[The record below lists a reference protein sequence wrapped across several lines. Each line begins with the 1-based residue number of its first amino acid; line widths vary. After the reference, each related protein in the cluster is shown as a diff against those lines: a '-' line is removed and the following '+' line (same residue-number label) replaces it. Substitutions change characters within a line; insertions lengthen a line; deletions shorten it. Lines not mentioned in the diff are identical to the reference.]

1 MRHAYCGRVSVSY
14 ACLFLMLFC
23 YQNFAIRNVSAAESP
38 SLASEQTGQ
47 PAQILSKDSF
57 DDAVQAVK
65 DRDFQ
70 RAVQIFTTLSQT
82 VHYGG
87 QYEAQFNLAVLLKQG
102 RGRPQNYAEALYW
115 ARRAELG
122 GIEKSK
128 NFADSF
134 SDRITEDQHKAILA
148 RIKTALLKEVDL
160 GAIDTLPQL
169 ATFHITLLDEYD
181 YGQAYLWFALGA
193 ALDLPEQ
200 DVRRAEMEDEL
211 ETEQIATLQ
220 RETNKLFD
228 ALLAGDSLELLLQPA
243 MEE

>member
-38 SLASEQTGQ
+38 SLDTKQTNQ
-47 PAQILSKDSF
+47 AAQIGVEDSF

-70 RAVQIFTTLSQT
+70 RAVQTFTTLSQT

-102 RGRPQNYAEALYW
+102 KGRPQNHAEALYW

-122 GIEKSK
+122 GIDKAK
-128 NFADSF
+128 DFADSF
-134 SDRITEDQHKAILA
+134 SDRVTEDQHNEILV
-148 RIKTALLKEVDL
+148 RIKTALLKEVDR
-160 GAIDTLPQL
+160 GAIETLPQL
-169 ATFHITLLDEYD
+169 ATYHITLLDVYD
-181 YGQAYLWFALGA
+181 YEQAYLWFALGA
-193 ALDLPEQ
+193 ALDLPQQ
-200 DVRRAEMEDEL
+200 DIKRTEMEDEL
-211 ETEQIATLQ
+211 EIEQIATLQ
-220 RETNKLFD
+220 GKTTRLFD
-228 ALLAGDSLELLLQPA
+228 ALLAGESLEVMLRPV
-243 MEE
+243 EKE